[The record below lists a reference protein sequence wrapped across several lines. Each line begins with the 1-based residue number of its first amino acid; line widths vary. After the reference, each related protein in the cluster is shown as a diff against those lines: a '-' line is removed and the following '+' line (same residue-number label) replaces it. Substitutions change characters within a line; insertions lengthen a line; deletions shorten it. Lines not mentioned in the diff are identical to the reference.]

1 MVVRRERVNRIT
13 LVGVIKILIDPR
25 PGVYLVV
32 TVLAVESTRLNVYFV
47 NSGYELWKSELKC
60 LNIIFYQY
68 EYQSKNI

>member
-47 NSGYELWKSELKC
+47 
-60 LNIIFYQY
+60 
-68 EYQSKNI
+68 